1 MNASEDRL
9 PLRKRQA
16 GLSADYADFTDW
28 DLQFGEGGALIFTA
42 A

>member
-9 PLRKRQA
+9 PLLKA
-16 GLSADYADFTDW
+16 SSWLSADYADFTDW
-28 DLQFGEGGALIFTA
+28 GTRFGECGYPNLTA